1 MKNEEVTD
9 VLALYLFI
17 LGTKVENYIVA
28 YDSNCIK
35 HKAQFI
41 KHKNSLSFCL
51 IFEYRVL
58 CLIP

>member
-28 YDSNCIK
+28 CIGK
-35 HKAQFI
+35 KI
-41 KHKNSLSFCL
+41 LKTIN
-51 IFEYRVL
+51 
-58 CLIP
+58 